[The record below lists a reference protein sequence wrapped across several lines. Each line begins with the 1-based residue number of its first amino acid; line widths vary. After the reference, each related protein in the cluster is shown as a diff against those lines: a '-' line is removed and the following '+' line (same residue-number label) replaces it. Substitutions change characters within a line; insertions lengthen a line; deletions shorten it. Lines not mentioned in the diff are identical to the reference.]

1 MDVYKDPHILEQGL
15 ANFFC
20 KGPESKYFR
29 LYGSYAACRNSA
41 KAVTDVNEWTWL
53 SSNKTLFIDTQI

>member
-1 MDVYKDPHILEQGL
+1 MDKDSHILDQVL

-29 LYGSYAACRNSA
+29 FYGLYNICVNYT
-41 KAVTDVNEWTWL
+41 KAVIGVDERAWM
-53 SSNKTLFIDTQI
+53 SANKTLLMDM

>member
-1 MDVYKDPHILEQGL
+1 MDNDSHILDQGL

-29 LYGSYAACRNSA
+29 FYRLYNICVDYT
-41 KAVTDVNEWTWL
+41 KAVIDVDEWAWL
-53 SSNKTLFIDTQI
+53 SANKTLFMDM